1 MEFLFY
7 GKNSL
12 WNLFMNNPLWNFF
25 SMEKTALEF
34 FSMEKIYFGIF
45 YE

>member
-25 SMEKTALEF
+25 SMEKNH
-34 FSMEKIYFGIF
+34 FGIF
-45 YE
+45 LYGKNLLWNFL